1 MNTKTIIITIL
12 KALLMFLSAGA
23 GGYTAGIM

>member
-1 MNTKTIIITIL
+1 MNTKNVIIAIL

-23 GGYTAGIM
+23 GGYTASIM

>member
-1 MNTKTIIITIL
+1 MNTKNIIIALL